1 MNLERRMQDDLRSS
15 VNWLIKRGYLLCR
28 ESDLLILVRGDR
40 RVLVADG
47 RLSVIGRG
55 GLQ

>member
-1 MNLERRMQDDLRSS
+1 MNLERRLQSDLRSS
-15 VNWLIKRGYLLCR
+15 VDWLIRRGYLLCR

-47 RLSVIGRG
+47 RLAVIGKAG
-55 GLQ
+55 AQ

>member
-1 MNLERRMQDDLRSS
+1 MNLERRLQDDLRSS
-15 VNWLIKRGYLLCR
+15 VDWLIKRGYLLCR

-47 RLSVIGRG
+47 RLSVIGKAG
-55 GLQ
+55 AQ